1 MTLDRQ
7 GIGLAILRIT
17 IGVFF
22 LFQGIAKIQWFT
34 DSSLLA
40 GKFSGWMQASAPG
53 SVSVQYLERFVIPYT
68 GILARVVPLA
78 EILSGLALIVGLWTP
93 VFAFLAFFMT
103 LNVALVSGDIFRYSF
118 LTSGS
123 GLPVLGAALALTI
136 GGVRLPWSFRI
147 KN

>member
-40 GKFSGWMQASAPG
+40 GKFSDWMQASAPG
-53 SVSVQYLERFVIPYT
+53 SVSVQYLERVAVPYT
-68 GILARVVPLA
+68 SILARVVPLA

-103 LNVALVSGDIFRYSF
+103 LNFAVGSGDVFRYRF
-118 LTSGS
+118 LTG
-123 GLPVLGAALALTI
+123 GDWLPVLGATLALTI
-136 GGVRLPWSFRI
+136 GGVRLPLSVRRT
-147 KN
+147 